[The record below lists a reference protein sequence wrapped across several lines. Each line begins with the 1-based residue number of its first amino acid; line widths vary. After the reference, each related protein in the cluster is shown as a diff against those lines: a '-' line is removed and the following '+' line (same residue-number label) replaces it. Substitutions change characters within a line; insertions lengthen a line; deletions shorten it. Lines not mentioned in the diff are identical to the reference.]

1 MQIKTYEMDKR
12 VSGRESR
19 MSKNKLQEQ
28 KKVIPT
34 PRTRQRIS
42 ITRIMLD
49 LFGGMIALQAITIA
63 VLRIIAAQYRR
74 KRQKNEKPFPHLD
87 IEQVNVNDNEL
98 QLYNYGRHLYD
109 AMLAAIDNARESI
122 YLETFIWK
130 NDAVG
135 QEFKEH
141 LARKAAQGVEVYVI
155 YDWFGNLV
163 VPQDFKSFPPE
174 IHAMAY
180 HPIKHPWQIFDPR
193 RYALDHRKLLSVDGS
208 VSFIG
213 GFNMGSLYATEWRDT
228 HLRISGPAAA
238 DIASTFI
245 DFWNS
250 SSPKGD
256 VIQRRY
262 QRHFNPLIAL
272 RGNDAIRLTFP
283 IRDMYLEAIDKA
295 EHSIMLANAYFVPDH
310 ILLEAL
316 KTAAQRGVDVRIL
329 VPRMSNHVYVDWV
342 TRGYFT
348 ECLQAGIRIFCYNHM
363 LHAKTCTIDGE
374 WSTVG
379 TANIDR
385 LSSIGNY
392 EINVEIYNSGFAQEM
407 QELFECDLTD
417 AFELTLGSW
426 IGRPWYTKLS
436 ERILAPLRFM
446 M

>member
-1 MQIKTYEMDKR
+1 
-12 VSGRESR
+12 
-19 MSKNKLQEQ
+19 
-28 KKVIPT
+28 
-34 PRTRQRIS
+34 
-42 ITRIMLD
+42 
-49 LFGGMIALQAITIA
+49 
-63 VLRIIAAQYRR
+63 
-74 KRQKNEKPFPHLD
+74 
-87 IEQVNVNDNEL
+87 
-98 QLYNYGRHLYD
+98 
-109 AMLAAIDNARESI
+109 
-122 YLETFIWK
+122 
-130 NDAVG
+130 
-135 QEFKEH
+135 
-141 LARKAAQGVEVYVI
+141 
-155 YDWFGNLV
+155 
-163 VPQDFKSFPPE
+163 
-174 IHAMAY
+174 MAY

-213 GFNMGSLYATEWRDT
+213 GFNLGSLYATEWRDT

-238 DIASTFI
+238 EIASSFI
-245 DFWNS
+245 DFWNN

-262 QRHFNPLIAL
+262 QRQFNPLISL
-272 RGNDAIRLTFP
+272 RGNNAIRLTFP

-295 EHSIMLANAYFVPDH
+295 ERSIMLANAYFVPDH
-310 ILLEAL
+310 IFLGAL

-342 TRGYFT
+342 TRVYFT

-379 TANIDR
+379 TANLDR

-392 EINVEIYNSGFAQEM
+392 EINVEIYNSGFAHEM

-417 AFELTLGSW
+417 ASELTLGSW